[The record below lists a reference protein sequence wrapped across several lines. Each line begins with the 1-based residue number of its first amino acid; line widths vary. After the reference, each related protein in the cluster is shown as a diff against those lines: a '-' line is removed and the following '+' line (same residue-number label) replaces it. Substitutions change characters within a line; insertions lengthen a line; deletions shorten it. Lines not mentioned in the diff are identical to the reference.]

1 MKQLNTYITE
11 KILIS
16 KNTEIY
22 KLNEDNQRIFK
33 FFGYVFAKYFKFFGY
48 VFAKYELCT
57 MVYDLE
63 HNVFNKWQDIFE
75 WMLEIIEKPSKNEL
89 LEFDKLSSVELL
101 YMKTVLRNMCKD
113 YIDNDLTEEIKQF
126 FIKGFI
132 QYKDERDK
140 K

>member
-22 KLNEDNQRIFK
+22 KLNEDNQRI
-33 FFGYVFAKYFKFFGY
+33 FKFFGY